1 MGGRGEIDMPLF
13 FLGTINRISIF
24 IIQYQGVLATIV
36 DQFRA
41 GDKTLL
47 CQILH
52 SHSVPEEIFGCG
64 FWLLHKL
71 GL

>member
-1 MGGRGEIDMPLF
+1 MPLF
-13 FLGTINRISIF
+13 FLGTINRIPIF

-52 SHSVPEEIFGCG
+52 SHLVPEEIFGC
-64 FWLLHKL
+64 
-71 GL
+71 